1 MTFYEV
7 LPALKEGKKIRKT
20 WWDKDHYISI
30 GRDKIYVYRIKWQD
44 GRDYPFG
51 TFDFEDNSWEIIP
64 DPAPE
69 KVKLRDLTKKQYQK
83 WQKKNCKKSEQYCN
97 GCPFQKVQCYNDDRV
112 NNIWYLNKGLYS
124 DEFLDQEIE
133 IDSDD

>member
-20 WWDKDHYISI
+20 WWEKDHYISI
-30 GRDKIYVYRIKWQD
+30 GREVRYRYRITWQD

-51 TFDFEDNSWEIIP
+51 IFDFEDDNWEIIS
-64 DPAPE
+64 DPAPK

-83 WQKKNCKKSEQYCN
+83 WQKTNCKKSGQYCS

-133 IDSDD
+133 IKED

>member
-20 WWDKDHYISI
+20 RWDKDHYISI
-30 GRDKIYVYRIKWQD
+30 GREIRYRYRITWQD

-51 TFDFEDNSWEIIP
+51 IFDFEDNCWEIIP
-64 DPAPE
+64 DPVTK
-69 KVKLRDLTKKQYQK
+69 KVKLRDLTKKQYMK
-83 WQKKNCKKSEQYCN
+83 RYKKNCQQFGKYCD
-97 GCPFQKVQCYNDDRV
+97 GCPFQKVVCNLDKI
-112 NNIWYLNKGLYS
+112 NSIWYLNKDLYS